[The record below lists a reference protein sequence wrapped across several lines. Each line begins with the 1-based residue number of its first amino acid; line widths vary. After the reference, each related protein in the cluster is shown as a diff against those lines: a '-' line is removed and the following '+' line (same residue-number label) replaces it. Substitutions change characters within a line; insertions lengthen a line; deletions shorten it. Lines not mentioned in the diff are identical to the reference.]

1 MCALVR
7 NDTVVGALVR
17 RFALPYNLQFEL
29 LFIFRNTAGKKSSIL
44 VEENIYTGGTTMKRK
59 SILILLIS
67 ALLLTACAPAA
78 SAPQETGGLLA
89 SPRYPEMAPYPDEM
103 SYFDDKTGEFDD
115 EGFDAVYSA
124 WTKDRHDQYDQPAG
138 YADGLE
144 VFFQTGIPE
153 FLAGDPGENAVC
165 SPLNLYMALALLAEV
180 TEGDTRQQILD
191 LLNSSGIEKL
201 RTQAGHVWNAHYCA
215 DGASACT
222 LANSVWMDSLL
233 TYDGTVLDTLT
244 KNYYASAF
252 QGDLGSPEM
261 DALLQEWL
269 NEQTGGLLKD
279 QIQNVHMDPATVLAL
294 ASTIYYRAK
303 WTNEFGEGANT
314 EDVFHGTAGDV
325 TATYM
330 NTTLSYGPYY
340 WGEDFGAVSLGLED
354 GSQMWLVLP
363 DEGKTPEYIL
373 ASGHALELIL
383 GNHYES
389 ENQKSLRVNLSL
401 PKFDIVADRKLNNA
415 LKALGITDVF
425 VPADAEFSLLQ
436 TEDDCWLDSVD
447 HAARVAIDEEGVTAA
462 AYTVMLMCGA
472 GMPSADEMDFILDR
486 PFLFVI
492 TSRDNLPLFAGTVNQ
507 V

>member
-1 MCALVR
+1 
-7 NDTVVGALVR
+7 
-17 RFALPYNLQFEL
+17 
-29 LFIFRNTAGKKSSIL
+29 
-44 VEENIYTGGTTMKRK
+44 MKRK
-59 SILILLIS
+59 STLAFLLSIV
-67 ALLLTACAPAA
+67 LLLSACAPAVPA
-78 SAPQETGGLLA
+78 ETTEPAPQGLLA
-89 SPRYPEMAPYPDEM
+89 APDYPEMAPYPDEM
-103 SYFDDKTGEFDD
+103 SFVDEKSGEFDD
-115 EGFDAVYSA
+115 EGFDAVYTA
-124 WTKDRHDQYDQPAG
+124 WREDRQNQYDQPEG
-138 YADGLE
+138 YADGLD
-144 VFFQTGIPE
+144 VFFRNSIPE

-180 TEGDTRQQILD
+180 TGGDTRQQVLD
-191 LLNSSGIEKL
+191 LLNASGIEKL

-215 DGASACT
+215 DGASTCT
-222 LANSVWMDSLL
+222 LANSVWMDDGLN
-233 TYDGTVLDTLT
+233 YDGNVLETLT
-244 KNYYASAF
+244 NSYYASAF

-261 DALLQEWL
+261 DAALQDWL
-269 NEQTGGLLKD
+269 NDQTGGLLKD

-303 WTNEFGEGANT
+303 WTNEFWEGANT

-330 NTTLSYGPYY
+330 NTCLTYGPYY

-354 GSQMWLVLP
+354 GSRMWLVLP
-363 DEGKTPEYIL
+363 DEGHSPEDIL

-383 GNHYES
+383 GSPYES

-401 PKFDIVADRKLNNA
+401 PKFDIVADRKLNDA
-415 LKALGITDVF
+415 LKALGITDAF
-425 VPADAEFSLLQ
+425 DPAKAEFSLIR

-472 GMPSADEMDFILDR
+472 AMPPEEEMDFILDR

-492 TSRDNLPLFAGTVNQ
+492 TSRDNLPLFAGVVNQ
-507 V
+507 LGS